1 MCVAKL
7 YPNSPP
13 LSFACPRPITSSFA
27 TPALCPNPLFAP
39 QNVSVPSS
47 DRGTLRVQY
56 AKNPFGQRGI
66 TPALPH
72 FLCSPP
78 PQNVS
83 VPSSD
88 RGALRVQYA
97 KNPFGKKRDIS
108 GQLIDTLPRDMQVCV
123 YGGGREC

>member
-1 MCVAKL
+1 M
-7 YPNSPP
+7 
-13 LSFACPRPITSSFA
+13 
-27 TPALCPNPLFAP
+27 PASHNLFVHHPCPNPLFAP
-39 QNVSVPSS
+39 QNVSVPSLG
-47 DRGTLRVQY
+47 RGTLRVQY